1 MRPFSDHLDNII
13 IFNEKFEERSKFWRK
28 KLRKTCDNP
37 LAKLR
42 LQQYQQT
49 DPSLRFAELTKLIK
63 Y

>member
-1 MRPFSDHLDNII
+1 MKNLGKGQS
-13 IFNEKFEERSKFWRK
+13 FEEK

-63 Y
+63 C